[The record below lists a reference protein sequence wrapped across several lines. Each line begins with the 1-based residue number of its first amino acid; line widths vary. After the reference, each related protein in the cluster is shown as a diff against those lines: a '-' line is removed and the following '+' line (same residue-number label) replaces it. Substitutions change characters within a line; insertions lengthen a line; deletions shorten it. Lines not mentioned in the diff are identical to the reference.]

1 MIGKGLSTKDFEK
14 ISLNDAFKLLNSEL
28 NGLSEEEAERRLSI
42 YGPNIVEEKKES
54 TLLEF
59 LKRFWGPMP
68 WLLEVAILLSLIIGH
83 TTEAIIIACLLVINA
98 VIGFIHHESSRKVL
112 ELLKS
117 KLALRAK
124 VLRGGSLKS
133 VEASLTVPGDVII
146 VELGDVVPA
155 DCKVVEGEVLV
166 DQSVLTGE
174 SLPVDVVPGGVIF
187 AGSAIRKGRAKCLV
201 VNTGRNTYFGRTV
214 ELVRITRPKSHQQEV
229 MLAITKYSMYIG
241 TAVMIV
247 ASIYTYISGLKNEI
261 VSILTFDV
269 AILMGVYL

>member
-83 TTEAIIIACLLVINA
+83 TIEAIIIACLLVINA

-133 VEASLTVPGDVII
+133 VEASLIVPGDVII

-187 AGSAIRKGRAKCLV
+187 AGSIIRKGRAKCLV

-214 ELVRITRPKSHQQEV
+214 ELVRIARPKSHQQEV
-229 MLAITKYSMYIG
+229 MLAITK
-241 TAVMIV
+241 
-247 ASIYTYISGLKNEI
+247 
-261 VSILTFDV
+261 
-269 AILMGVYL
+269 